1 VAATYLP
8 RNDSSLLVWLAN
20 FQSTLAAQAKV
31 LSVGPTELKAA
42 LDGAKDLATAI
53 QVDEQKY
60 AEWQAAVAYT
70 ADQKKQAL
78 PEIQRIIDRLRVAPG
93 FTDEHAK
100 ALMAVPPRPQATLV
114 GDLKPAIRGSVV
126 GGKVR
131 LRWTRG
137 SLDGIH
143 VYGRKQGETAWQL
156 LGRDNRPPYDD
167 PRPLPA
173 GSSVEVREYRVI
185 GVVADEEVG
194 QPSDIV
200 TVTLNS

>member
-8 RNDSSLLVWLAN
+8 RSDSSLLIWLGN
-20 FQSTLAAQAKV
+20 FQNTLPAQAKA
-31 LSVGPTELKAA
+31 LSINSAEIKDA
-42 LDGAKDLATAI
+42 LDGAKALSAAI
-53 QVDEQKY
+53 QVDEQKR
-60 AEWQAAVAYT
+60 AEWQSAVAYS
-70 ADQKKQAL
+70 ADLKNQTL

-100 ALMAVPPRPQATLV
+100 ALMAVPPRPQTLAATTH
-114 GDLKPAIRGSVV
+114 KPVIRASFA

-131 LRWTRG
+131 LQWTRG

-143 VYGRKQGETAWQL
+143 VYARKQGETAWQL

-167 PRPLPA
+167 PRPLPPNTP
-173 GSSVEVREYRVI
+173 VEVREYRVI

-200 TVTLNS
+200 TVTLTS

>member
-1 VAATYLP
+1 MAATYIP
-8 RNDSSLLVWLAN
+8 RSDSGLLIWLGN
-20 FQSTLAAQAKV
+20 FQNTLPTQAKA
-31 LSVGPTELKAA
+31 LSVSAAELKTS
-42 LDGAKDLATAI
+42 LDVAKDLSAAI

-70 ADQKKQAL
+70 ADLRRQAL
-78 PEIQRIIDRLRVAPG
+78 PEIQRIIDRLRAAPG

-100 ALMAVPPRPQATLV
+100 ALMAVPPRSQAIALASY
-114 GDLKPAIRGSVV
+114 KPVIRGIFT
-126 GGKVR
+126 GNKVR
-131 LRWTRG
+131 LQWTRG

-167 PRPLPA
+167 PRPLPPNTTL
-173 GSSVEVREYRVI
+173 EVREYRVI
-185 GVVADEEVG
+185 GVVQDEEVG

-200 TVTLNS
+200 TVALTG